1 MMSRPVETGRG
12 PFPIDDRRNPLD
24 NGLAGMLQ
32 GVSFSGF
39 LQLVD
44 WSSRLIRPRKVS
56 LSAVVPDILTQLQI
70 DSR

>member
-1 MMSRPVETGRG
+1 
-12 PFPIDDRRNPLD
+12 
-24 NGLAGMLQ
+24 MLQ